1 MDYIFKEWQEKLSKY
16 ESSIQKELA
25 ELRKCKAEV
34 QQMRLEAVGKRKGR
48 YIFDD
53 ERLIL
58 SAPEIII
65 GNVDQGGSLLE
76 GKGSAV
82 IVRGTQVDVHGVGE
96 GGQVAVHAP
105 SIRHIAEDPG
115 SDGHEHVVYPLSE
128 VVSQA
133 RNITLQSNNAE
144 EMFTEPPVSTGCSG
158 VRIHADERLDIEA
171 AVSSENK
178 EKRLKALLSELKER
192 NTDLEKQVQKHK
204 LSFGQMVASMEKL
217 LAEKQ
222 VLAVDND
229 IVRTS
234 YLDIENLND
243 KIDLLSFNL
252 SQEVRSYADV
262 ISLLAETSRQI
273 KCLNKEKDTIKK
285 GDAFKQ
291 ASTGAAVSITGERI
305 NIVSA
310 DGDGNLRDNEGASLS
325 LTANDV
331 VIASVEDD
339 GSLKKNGCLS
349 INTKFVGISTANSSD
364 MKYDEDKCEL
374 TSATHIAEG
383 GVIITSK
390 NITLESLDYEVADK
404 KLKEKEL
411 TKDGKISVRA
421 KTVEVSTE
429 NSANVEVDDKGKKTK
444 ASYTAEGDVIVRSKT
459 VTVEGVDYDLDN
471 NELKEKALTKDS
483 SLTLRSE
490 KMSLAATDSEGKATG
505 SISVNAKDV
514 GVKAMDVD
522 KNSRADS
529 ELAKDGKVKIAS
541 EQLFVGAK
549 GKSKKLQMVSEEV
562 GIFADKTLEAQQADG
577 KAVLQ
582 LSSGNAALAGS
593 KTEIYGDTEVKS
605 ELKTPKAT
613 VDNLEAKTS
622 FKSKNIS
629 DGIAM
634 PGASGGN
641 LSTKLKSEE
650 Q

>member
-16 ESSIQKELA
+16 ESSIQQELA

-65 GNVDQGGSLLE
+65 GNVDQGGALLE

-96 GGQVAVHAP
+96 GGQVAVHAS

-115 SDGHEHVVYPLSE
+115 SDGREHVVYPLSE

-144 EMFTEPPVSTGCSG
+144 DMFTEPPLSTGNSG
-158 VRIHADERLDIEA
+158 IRIHADERLEMEA

-178 EKRLKALLSELKER
+178 EKRLKALLSELKNR
-192 NTDLEKQVQKHK
+192 NTDLEKQMMKHK
-204 LSFGQMVASMEKL
+204 QSFSQMVVSMEKL

-222 VLAVDND
+222 MLAADND
-229 IVRTS
+229 IVRAS
-234 YLDIENLND
+234 YLDMEKLNEE
-243 KIDLLSFNL
+243 IDLLSYSL

-262 ISLLAETSRQI
+262 ISLLAETGRQI
-273 KCLNKEKDTIKK
+273 KCLNKEKDKMKK
-285 GDAFKQ
+285 GDDFKQ
-291 ASTGAAVSITGERI
+291 TSTGASVSITGEKV

-310 DGDGNLRDNEGASLS
+310 DADGNLRDNEGAGLS

-331 VIASVEDD
+331 EIASR
-339 GSLKKNGCLS
+339 KTT
-349 INTKFVGISTANSSD
+349 ITTAD
-364 MKYDEDKCEL
+364 L
-374 TSATHIAEG
+374 TSATHVAEG
-383 GVIITSK
+383 DVIITSK
-390 NITLESLDYEVADK
+390 NITLESMDYETDDK
-404 KLKEKEL
+404 KLKEKAL
-411 TKDGKISVRA
+411 TKDGKISIRA

-429 NSANVEVDDKGKKTK
+429 NSANVEVDEKGKKTK
-444 ASYTAEGDVIVRSKT
+444 AHYTAEGDVIVRSKT
-459 VTVEGVDYDLDN
+459 VTVEGVDYDLEN
-471 NELKEKALTKDS
+471 GELKEKALTKDS

-490 KMSLAATDSEGKATG
+490 KMSLSATDSEGKATG

-514 GVKAMDVD
+514 SVKSMDVNKD
-522 KNSRADS
+522 SRADS

-549 GKSKKLQMVSEEV
+549 GKSKKLQIVSEEV
-562 GIFADKTLEAQQADG
+562 GLFADKTLEAQQADG
-577 KAVLQ
+577 KSVLQ
-582 LSSGNAALAGS
+582 LSGGNAALAGS

-629 DGIAM
+629 DGIAV
-634 PGASGGN
+634 PGTSGN
-641 LSTKLKSEE
+641 LSTKLKAEE
-650 Q
+650 

>member
-16 ESSIQKELA
+16 ESSIQQELA

-65 GNVDQGGSLLE
+65 GNVDQGGALLE

-96 GGQVAVHAP
+96 GGQVAVHAS

-115 SDGHEHVVYPLSE
+115 SDGREHVVYPLSE

-144 EMFTEPPVSTGCSG
+144 DMFTEPPLSTGNSG
-158 VRIHADERLDIEA
+158 IRIHADERLEMEA

-178 EKRLKALLSELKER
+178 EKRLKALLSELKNR
-192 NTDLEKQVQKHK
+192 NTDLEKQMMKHK
-204 LSFGQMVASMEKL
+204 QSFSQMVVSMEKL

-222 VLAVDND
+222 MLAADND
-229 IVRTS
+229 IVRAS
-234 YLDIENLND
+234 YLDMEKLNEE
-243 KIDLLSFNL
+243 IDLLSYSL

-262 ISLLAETSRQI
+262 ISLLAETGRQI
-273 KCLNKEKDTIKK
+273 KCLNKEKDKMKK
-285 GDAFKQ
+285 GDDFKQ
-291 ASTGAAVSITGERI
+291 TSTGASVSITGEKV

-310 DGDGNLRDNEGASLS
+310 DADGNLRDNEGAGLS

-331 VIASVEDD
+331 EIASR
-339 GSLKKNGCLS
+339 KTT
-349 INTKFVGISTANSSD
+349 ITTAD
-364 MKYDEDKCEL
+364 L
-374 TSATHIAEG
+374 TSATHVAEG
-383 GVIITSK
+383 DVIITSK
-390 NITLESLDYEVADK
+390 NITLESMDYETDDK
-404 KLKEKEL
+404 KLKEKAL
-411 TKDGKISVRA
+411 TKDGKISIRA

-429 NSANVEVDDKGKKTK
+429 NSANVEVDEKGKKTK
-444 ASYTAEGDVIVRSKT
+444 AHYTAEGDVIVRSKT
-459 VTVEGVDYDLDN
+459 VTVEGVDYDLEN
-471 NELKEKALTKDS
+471 GELKEKALTKDS

-490 KMSLAATDSEGKATG
+490 KMSLSATDSEGKATG

-514 GVKAMDVD
+514 GVKSMDVNKD
-522 KNSRADS
+522 SRADS

-562 GIFADKTLEAQQADG
+562 GLFADKTLEAQQADG
-577 KAVLQ
+577 KSVLQ
-582 LSSGNAALAGS
+582 LSGGNAALAGS

-629 DGIAM
+629 DGIAV
-634 PGASGGN
+634 PGTSGN
-641 LSTKLKSEE
+641 LSTKLKAEE
-650 Q
+650 

>member
-16 ESSIQKELA
+16 ESSIQQELA

-65 GNVDQGGSLLE
+65 GNVDQGGALLE

-96 GGQVAVHAP
+96 GGQVAVHAS

-115 SDGHEHVVYPLSE
+115 SDGREHVVYPLSE

-144 EMFTEPPVSTGCSG
+144 DMFTEPPLSTGNSG
-158 VRIHADERLDIEA
+158 IRIHADERLEIEA

-178 EKRLKALLSELKER
+178 EKRLKALLSELKNR
-192 NTDLEKQVQKHK
+192 NTDLEKQMMKHK
-204 LSFGQMVASMEKL
+204 QSFSQMVVSMEKL

-222 VLAVDND
+222 MLAADND
-229 IVRTS
+229 IVRAS
-234 YLDIENLND
+234 YLDMEKLNEE
-243 KIDLLSFNL
+243 IDLLSYSL

-262 ISLLAETSRQI
+262 ISLLAETGRQI
-273 KCLNKEKDTIKK
+273 KCLNKEKDKMKK
-285 GDAFKQ
+285 GDDFKQ
-291 ASTGAAVSITGERI
+291 TSTGASVSITGEKV

-310 DGDGNLRDNEGASLS
+310 DADGNLRDNEGAGLS

-331 VIASVEDD
+331 EIASR
-339 GSLKKNGCLS
+339 KTT
-349 INTKFVGISTANSSD
+349 ITTAD
-364 MKYDEDKCEL
+364 L
-374 TSATHIAEG
+374 TSATHVAEG
-383 GVIITSK
+383 DVIITSK
-390 NITLESLDYEVADK
+390 NITLESMDYETDDK
-404 KLKEKEL
+404 KLKEKAL
-411 TKDGKISVRA
+411 TKDGKISIRA

-429 NSANVEVDDKGKKTK
+429 NSANVEVDEKGKKTK
-444 ASYTAEGDVIVRSKT
+444 AHYTAEGDVIVRSKT
-459 VTVEGVDYDLDN
+459 VTVEGVDYDLEN
-471 NELKEKALTKDS
+471 GELKEKALTKDS

-490 KMSLAATDSEGKATG
+490 KMSLSATDSEGKATG

-514 GVKAMDVD
+514 SVKSMDVNKD
-522 KNSRADS
+522 SRADS

-549 GKSKKLQMVSEEV
+549 GKSKKLQIVSEEV
-562 GIFADKTLEAQQADG
+562 GLFADKTLEAQQADG
-577 KAVLQ
+577 KSVLQ
-582 LSSGNAALAGS
+582 LSGGNAALAGS

-629 DGIAM
+629 DGIAV
-634 PGASGGN
+634 PGTSGN
-641 LSTKLKSEE
+641 LSTKLKAEE
-650 Q
+650 

>member
-65 GNVDQGGSLLE
+65 GNVDQGGALLE

-96 GGQVAVHAP
+96 GGQVAVHAS

-144 EMFTEPPVSTGCSG
+144 DMFTEPPLSTGNSG
-158 VRIHADERLDIEA
+158 IRIHADERLEIEA

-178 EKRLKALLSELKER
+178 EKRLKALLSELKNR
-192 NTDLEKQVQKHK
+192 NTDLEKQMMKHK
-204 LSFGQMVASMEKL
+204 QSFSQMVASMEKL
-217 LAEKQ
+217 LAERQ
-222 VLAVDND
+222 VLAADND
-229 IVRTS
+229 IVRAS
-234 YLDIENLND
+234 YIETEKLND
-243 KIDLLSFNL
+243 EIDLLSFSL

-262 ISLLAETSRQI
+262 ISLLAETNRQI
-273 KCLNKEKDTIKK
+273 KCLNKEKDRIKK
-285 GDAFKQ
+285 GDDFKQ
-291 ASTGAAVSITGERI
+291 TSTGASVSITGEKV

-310 DGDGNLRDNEGASLS
+310 DGDANLRDNEGAGLS

-331 VIASVEDD
+331 VIASR
-339 GSLKKNGCLS
+339 KTT
-349 INTKFVGISTANSSD
+349 ITTAD
-364 MKYDEDKCEL
+364 L
-374 TSATHIAEG
+374 TSATHVAEG
-383 GVIITSK
+383 DVIITSK
-390 NITLESLDYEVADK
+390 NITLESMDYETADQ
-404 KLKEKEL
+404 KLKEKAL

-429 NSANVEVDDKGKKTK
+429 NSANVEVDEKGKKTK
-444 ASYTAEGDVIVRSKT
+444 AHYTAEGDVIVRSKT
-459 VTVEGVDYDLDN
+459 VTVEGVDYDLEN
-471 NELKEKALTKDS
+471 GELKEKALTKDS

-490 KMSLAATDSEGKATG
+490 KMSLSATDSEGKATG
-505 SISVNAKDV
+505 SISVNAKNV
-514 GVKAMDVD
+514 GVKSMDVNKD
-522 KNSRADS
+522 SRADS

-549 GKSKKLQMVSEEV
+549 GKSKKLQIVSEEV
-562 GIFADKTLEAQQADG
+562 GLFADKTLEAQQADG
-577 KAVLQ
+577 KSVLQ
-582 LSSGNAALAGS
+582 LSGGNAALAGS

-629 DGIAM
+629 DGIAV

>member
-1 MDYIFKEWQEKLSKY
+1 MECKESSKLKVQSSKFKVIMDYIFKEWQEKLSKY
-16 ESSIQKELA
+16 ESSIQQELA

-65 GNVDQGGSLLE
+65 GNVDQGGALLE

-96 GGQVAVHAP
+96 GGQVAVHAS

-115 SDGHEHVVYPLSE
+115 SDGREHVVYPLSE

-144 EMFTEPPVSTGCSG
+144 DMFTEPPLSTGNSG
-158 VRIHADERLDIEA
+158 IRIHADERLEIEA

-178 EKRLKALLSELKER
+178 EKRLKALLSELKNR
-192 NTDLEKQVQKHK
+192 NTDLEKQMMKHK
-204 LSFGQMVASMEKL
+204 QSFSQMVVSMEKL

-222 VLAVDND
+222 MLAADND
-229 IVRTS
+229 IVRAS
-234 YLDIENLND
+234 YLDMEKLNEE
-243 KIDLLSFNL
+243 IDLLSYSL

-262 ISLLAETSRQI
+262 ISLLAETGRQI
-273 KCLNKEKDTIKK
+273 KCLNKEKDKMKK
-285 GDAFKQ
+285 GDDFKQ
-291 ASTGAAVSITGERI
+291 TSTGASVSITGEKV

-310 DGDGNLRDNEGASLS
+310 DADGNLRDNEGAGLS

-331 VIASVEDD
+331 EIASR
-339 GSLKKNGCLS
+339 KTT
-349 INTKFVGISTANSSD
+349 ITTAD
-364 MKYDEDKCEL
+364 L
-374 TSATHIAEG
+374 TSATHVAEG
-383 GVIITSK
+383 DVIITSK
-390 NITLESLDYEVADK
+390 NITLESMDYETDDK
-404 KLKEKEL
+404 KLKEKAL
-411 TKDGKISVRA
+411 TKDGKISIRA

-429 NSANVEVDDKGKKTK
+429 NSANVEVDEKGKKTK
-444 ASYTAEGDVIVRSKT
+444 AHYTAEGDVIVRSKT
-459 VTVEGVDYDLDN
+459 VTVEGVDYDLEN
-471 NELKEKALTKDS
+471 GELKEKALTKDS

-490 KMSLAATDSEGKATG
+490 KMSLSATDSEGKATG

-514 GVKAMDVD
+514 SVKSMDVNKD
-522 KNSRADS
+522 SRADS

-549 GKSKKLQMVSEEV
+549 GKSKKLQIVSEEV
-562 GIFADKTLEAQQADG
+562 GLFADKTLEAQQADG
-577 KAVLQ
+577 KSVLQ
-582 LSSGNAALAGS
+582 LSGGNAALAGS

-629 DGIAM
+629 DGIAV
-634 PGASGGN
+634 PGTSGN
-641 LSTKLKSEE
+641 LSTKLKAEE
-650 Q
+650 

>member
-16 ESSIQKELA
+16 ESSIQQELA

-65 GNVDQGGSLLE
+65 GNVDQGGALLE
-76 GKGSAV
+76 GKGSSV

-96 GGQVAVHAP
+96 GGQVAVHAS

-115 SDGHEHVVYPLSE
+115 SDGREHVVYPLSE

-144 EMFTEPPVSTGCSG
+144 DMFTEPPLSTGNSG
-158 VRIHADERLDIEA
+158 IRIHADERLEIEA

-178 EKRLKALLSELKER
+178 EKRLKALLSELKNR
-192 NTDLEKQVQKHK
+192 NTDLEKQMMKHK
-204 LSFGQMVASMEKL
+204 QSFSQMVVSMEKL

-222 VLAVDND
+222 MLAADND
-229 IVRTS
+229 IVRAS
-234 YLDIENLND
+234 YLDMEKLNEE
-243 KIDLLSFNL
+243 INLLSYSL

-273 KCLNKEKDTIKK
+273 KCLNKEKDKMKK
-285 GDAFKQ
+285 GDDFKQ
-291 ASTGAAVSITGERI
+291 TSTGASVSITGEKV

-310 DGDGNLRDNEGASLS
+310 DADGNLRDNEGAGLS

-331 VIASVEDD
+331 EIASR
-339 GSLKKNGCLS
+339 KTT
-349 INTKFVGISTANSSD
+349 ITTAD
-364 MKYDEDKCEL
+364 L
-374 TSATHIAEG
+374 TSATHVAEG
-383 GVIITSK
+383 DVIITSK
-390 NITLESLDYEVADK
+390 NITLESMDYETDDK
-404 KLKEKEL
+404 KLKEKAL

-429 NSANVEVDDKGKKTK
+429 NSANVEVDEKGKKTK
-444 ASYTAEGDVIVRSKT
+444 AHYTAEGDVIVRSKT
-459 VTVEGVDYDLDN
+459 VTVEGVDYDLEN
-471 NELKEKALTKDS
+471 GELKEKALTKDS

-490 KMSLAATDSEGKATG
+490 KMSLSATDSEGKATG

-514 GVKAMDVD
+514 SVKSMDVNKD
-522 KNSRADS
+522 SRADS

-549 GKSKKLQMVSEEV
+549 GKSKKLQIVSEEV
-562 GIFADKTLEAQQADG
+562 GLFADKTLEAQQGDG
-577 KAVLQ
+577 KSVLQ
-582 LSSGNAALAGS
+582 LSGGNAALAGS

-629 DGIAM
+629 DGIAV

-641 LSTKLKSEE
+641 LSTKLKAEE
-650 Q
+650 

>member
-48 YIFDD
+48 FIFDD

-65 GNVDQGGSLLE
+65 GHVDQGGALLE

-115 SDGHEHVVYPLSE
+115 SDGREHVVYPLSE

-171 AVSSENK
+171 SVSSENK
-178 EKRLKALLSELKER
+178 EKRLKALLSELKDR
-192 NTDLEKQVQKHK
+192 NSDLEKQMMKHK
-204 LSFGQMVASMEKL
+204 LSFSQMVASMEKL
-217 LAEKQ
+217 LLEKQ
-222 VLAVDND
+222 LLSADDD

-234 YLDIENLND
+234 YQDIENLND

-273 KCLNKEKDTIKK
+273 KCLNKEQDKIKK

-291 ASTGAAVSITGERI
+291 ASTGASVSITGEKI

-310 DGDGNLRDNEGASLS
+310 DGDGNLRDNEGAGLS
-325 LTANDV
+325 LTASDV

-339 GSLKKNGCLS
+339 GSLKKDGRLS
-349 INTKFVGISTANSSD
+349 INTMNVEISTSNSSD
-364 MKYDEDKCEL
+364 MQYDDKEGEL
-374 TSATHIAEG
+374 TSATHTAEG
-383 GVIITSK
+383 NVIITSK

-404 KLKEKEL
+404 KLKEKSL

-429 NSANVEVDDKGKKTK
+429 NAANVEVDDKGKKTK
-444 ASYTAEGDVIVRSKT
+444 ATYTAEGDVIVRSKT

-471 NELKEKALTKDS
+471 GDLKEKTLTKDS
-483 SLTLRSE
+483 SMTLRSE
-490 KMSLAATDSEGKATG
+490 KLSLAATDSEGKAVG
-505 SISVNAKDV
+505 SISVNAKEV
-514 GVKAMDVD
+514 GLKAMDVD
-522 KNSRADS
+522 KDSHADS
-529 ELAKDGKVKIAS
+529 ELATDGKVKIAS
-541 EQLFVGAK
+541 EQLFLGAK
-549 GKSKKLQMVSEEV
+549 GKSKKLQMVSEDV
-562 GIFADKTLEAQQADG
+562 GLFADKTLEAQQGDG

-582 LSSGNAALAGS
+582 LSDGNAALAGS
-593 KTEIYGDTEVKS
+593 KTAIYGDTEVKGG
-605 ELKTPKAT
+605 LKAPKAT
-613 VDNLEAKTS
+613 IDNLEAKSS

-629 DGIAM
+629 DGIAASAGG
-634 PGASGGN
+634 GAN
-641 LSTKLKSEE
+641 LSTKLQAEE
-650 Q
+650 

>member
-16 ESSIQKELA
+16 ESSIQQELA

-65 GNVDQGGSLLE
+65 GNVDQGGALLE

-96 GGQVAVHAP
+96 GGQVAVHAS

-115 SDGHEHVVYPLSE
+115 SDGREHVVYPLSE

-144 EMFTEPPVSTGCSG
+144 DMFTEPPLSTGNSG
-158 VRIHADERLDIEA
+158 IRIHADERLEIEA

-178 EKRLKALLSELKER
+178 EKRLKALLSELKNR
-192 NTDLEKQVQKHK
+192 NTDLEKQMMKHK
-204 LSFGQMVASMEKL
+204 QSFSQMVVSMEKL

-222 VLAVDND
+222 MLAADND
-229 IVRTS
+229 IVRAS
-234 YLDIENLND
+234 YLDMEKLNEE
-243 KIDLLSFNL
+243 IDLLSYSL

-262 ISLLAETSRQI
+262 ISLLAETGRQI
-273 KCLNKEKDTIKK
+273 KCLNKEKDKMKK
-285 GDAFKQ
+285 GDDFKQ
-291 ASTGAAVSITGERI
+291 TSTGASVSITGEKV

-310 DGDGNLRDNEGASLS
+310 DADGNLRDNEGAGLS

-331 VIASVEDD
+331 EIASR
-339 GSLKKNGCLS
+339 KTT
-349 INTKFVGISTANSSD
+349 ITTAD
-364 MKYDEDKCEL
+364 L
-374 TSATHIAEG
+374 TSATHVAEG
-383 GVIITSK
+383 DVIITSK
-390 NITLESLDYEVADK
+390 NITLESMDYETDDK
-404 KLKEKEL
+404 KLKEKAL
-411 TKDGKISVRA
+411 TKDGKISIRA

-429 NSANVEVDDKGKKTK
+429 NSANVEVDEKGKKTK
-444 ASYTAEGDVIVRSKT
+444 AHYTAEGDVIVRSKT
-459 VTVEGVDYDLDN
+459 VTVEGVDYDLEN
-471 NELKEKALTKDS
+471 GELKEKALTKDS

-490 KMSLAATDSEGKATG
+490 KMSLSATDSEGKATG

-514 GVKAMDVD
+514 SVKSMDVNKD
-522 KNSRADS
+522 SRADS

-549 GKSKKLQMVSEEV
+549 GKSKKLQLVSEEV
-562 GIFADKTLEAQQADG
+562 GLFADKTLEAQQDNG
-577 KAVLQ
+577 KAALQ
-582 LSSGNAALAGS
+582 LSGGNAALSGS

-629 DGIAM
+629 DGISV
-634 PGASGGN
+634 PGTSGN
-641 LSTKLKSEE
+641 LSTKLKAEE
-650 Q
+650 

>member
-1 MDYIFKEWQEKLSKY
+1 MTMDYIFKEWQEKLSKY

-65 GNVDQGGSLLE
+65 GNVDQGGALLE

-96 GGQVAVHAP
+96 GGQVAVHAS

-144 EMFTEPPVSTGCSG
+144 DMFTEPPLSTGNSG
-158 VRIHADERLDIEA
+158 IRIHADERLEIEA

-178 EKRLKALLSELKER
+178 EKRLKALLSELKNR
-192 NTDLEKQVQKHK
+192 NTDLEKQMMKHK
-204 LSFGQMVASMEKL
+204 QSFSQMVASMEKL
-217 LAEKQ
+217 LAERQ
-222 VLAVDND
+222 VLAADND
-229 IVRTS
+229 IVRAS
-234 YLDIENLND
+234 YIETEKLND
-243 KIDLLSFNL
+243 EIDLLSFSL

-262 ISLLAETSRQI
+262 ISLLAETNRQI
-273 KCLNKEKDTIKK
+273 KCLNKEKDRIKK
-285 GDAFKQ
+285 GDDFKQ
-291 ASTGAAVSITGERI
+291 TSTGASVSITGEKV

-310 DGDGNLRDNEGASLS
+310 DGDANLRDNEGAGLS

-331 VIASVEDD
+331 VIASR
-339 GSLKKNGCLS
+339 KTT
-349 INTKFVGISTANSSD
+349 ITTAD
-364 MKYDEDKCEL
+364 L
-374 TSATHIAEG
+374 TSATHVAEG
-383 GVIITSK
+383 DVIITSK
-390 NITLESLDYEVADK
+390 NITLESMDYETADQ
-404 KLKEKEL
+404 KLKEKAL

-429 NSANVEVDDKGKKTK
+429 NSANVEVDEKGKKTK
-444 ASYTAEGDVIVRSKT
+444 AHYTAEGDVIVRSKT
-459 VTVEGVDYDLDN
+459 VTVEGVDYDLEN
-471 NELKEKALTKDS
+471 GELKEKALTKDS

-490 KMSLAATDSEGKATG
+490 KMSLSATDSEGKATG
-505 SISVNAKDV
+505 SISVNAKNV
-514 GVKAMDVD
+514 GVKSMDVNKD
-522 KNSRADS
+522 SRADS

-549 GKSKKLQMVSEEV
+549 GKSKKLQIVSEEV
-562 GIFADKTLEAQQADG
+562 GLFADKTLEAQQADG
-577 KAVLQ
+577 KSVLQ
-582 LSSGNAALAGS
+582 LSGGNAALAGS

-629 DGIAM
+629 DGIAV

>member
-25 ELRKCKAEV
+25 DLRKCKAEV
-34 QQMRLEAVGKRKGR
+34 QQMRLDAVGKCKGR

-65 GNVDQGGSLLE
+65 GHVDQGGTLLE

-96 GGQVAVHAP
+96 SGQVAVHAS

-115 SDGHEHVVYPLSE
+115 SDGLEHVVYPLSE

-144 EMFTEPPVSTGCSG
+144 DMFTEPPVSTGTSG
-158 VRIHADERLDIEA
+158 IRIHADEQLEIEA

-178 EKRLKALLSELKER
+178 EKRLTALLSELKER
-192 NTDLEKQVQKHK
+192 NTDLEKQMMKHK
-204 LSFGQMVASMEKL
+204 LSFGKMVVSMEKL

-222 VLAVDND
+222 ILQADND
-229 IVRTS
+229 IVRAS
-234 YLDIENLND
+234 YMEVEKLND
-243 KIDLLSFNL
+243 EIDLLSFNL

-273 KCLNKEKDTIKK
+273 KCLNKEKAKIKK
-285 GDAFKQ
+285 GDDFKQ
-291 ASTGAAVSITGERI
+291 ASTGASVSITGEHI

-310 DGDGNLRDNEGASLS
+310 DGDGNLRDNAGAGLS
-325 LTANDV
+325 LTANDMT
-331 VIASVEDD
+331 IASVEAD
-339 GSLKKNGCLS
+339 GTLKKDGCLS
-349 INTKFVGISTANSSD
+349 INTKYVGISTANCSD
-364 MKYDEDKCEL
+364 MKYDNDTGEL
-374 TSATHIAEG
+374 TSATHTAEG
-383 GVIITSK
+383 GVIIKSK
-390 NITLESLDYEVADK
+390 NITLESMDYETADK
-404 KLKEKEL
+404 KLKEKAL
-411 TKDGKISVRA
+411 TTDGKVSVRA

-429 NSANVEVDDKGKKTK
+429 NSTNVEVDDTGKKTK

-459 VTVEGVDYDLDN
+459 VTVEGIDYNLEN
-471 NELKEKALTKDS
+471 GELKEKALAKDS
-483 SLTLRSE
+483 SLTLRTE
-490 KMSLAATDSEGKATG
+490 KMSLSATDSDGKATG
-505 SISVNAKDV
+505 SISLNAKDI
-514 GVKAMDVD
+514 GVKSMDID
-522 KNSRADS
+522 KDSHADS
-529 ELAKDGKVKIAS
+529 EVAKDGKVTLSS

-549 GKSKKLQMVSEEV
+549 GKSKKLQLVSEEL
-562 GIFADKTLEAQQADG
+562 GLFADKTLEVQQGDG
-577 KAVLQ
+577 QAALQ
-582 LSSGNAALAGS
+582 LSGGNAALAGN
-593 KTEIYGDTEVKS
+593 KTEIYGDAEVKS
-605 ELKTPKAT
+605 ELKAPKVT

-629 DGIAM
+629 DGIAV
-634 PGASGGN
+634 AAATSAK

-650 Q
+650 K